1 MAIFKNFT
9 LVLAAVLSVSVH
21 GQSNINYDQCGRTE
35 DERGTINDSSFE
47 NNRDG
52 SMRRTYG
59 NLCSGTISVDDTTGT
74 DEKIQSRVGHPFRQ
88 LCDVIDRWDN
98 VKALMATG
106 NSPHTIFAPTDAAF
120 NKVAGLI
127 DRVDQLRLLELHI
140 LPQGRLTRDLRCGQT
155 YRTINTQQDRRNN
168 QRSKTRC
175 INARRSQ
182 QLGPGNI
189 VNGLKPTIGS
199 PSGVFRVD
207 EFSSQD
213 FFNLNVNTQESG
225 TDRETFSED
234 VISCNGVIHVV
245 DEILLPG
252 GNNAFATPYNGS
264 PLTPGSYYG
273 IPGGLNNYYS
283 GQSHSHG
290 PGNYY
295 NTGHGHGGY
304 SPQAYGPGYYGYYGN
319 SYSPGR
325 PGRPGWRNDGYYAKS
340 AKKGKGAKGFK
351 GAKNL
356 PLAQAPLPPLP
367 PQGVSGYYGNDYYGG
382 FRNLESDAEF
392 FGTDKLVENEA
403 KGAEEDLSNRKR
415 RLEAM
420 LEPNGDIA
428 V

>member
-9 LVLAAVLSVSVH
+9 LVLAAVLSVSVY
-21 GQSNINYDQCGRTE
+21 GQTNINYDRCGRTE
-35 DERGTINDSSFE
+35 DERDSANNSDFE
-47 NNRDG
+47 NDRDG

-59 NLCSGTISVDDTTGT
+59 NLCTGSIEVGGTGT
-74 DEKIQSRVGHPFRQ
+74 DTDISSRVGHPFRQ
-88 LCDVIDRWDN
+88 LCDVIDRWPN
-98 VKALMATG
+98 VKALMSTG

-199 PSGVFRVD
+199 PDGVFRVD
-207 EFSSQD
+207 EFQAQD
-213 FFNLNVNTQESG
+213 FFNININTNEADNSNN
-225 TDRETFSED
+225 RETFSED

-252 GNNAFATPYNGS
+252 GNNAFATPYYGS
-264 PLTPGSYYG
+264 PLQPGSYYG
-273 IPGGLNNYYS
+273 IPGGLNNYYT

-290 PGNYY
+290 SGHYY
-295 NTGHGHGGY
+295 DTGHSHGGGGGGY
-304 SPQAYGPGYYGYYGN
+304 SPGYPGYYGYYGKG
-319 SYSPGR
+319 YR
-325 PGRPGWRNDGYYAKS
+325 PGRPSLPGWRNNGYYAKS

-351 GAKNL
+351 GAKYL
-356 PLAQAPLPPLP
+356 PVAQAALPQAPLGP
-367 PQGVSGYYGNDYYGG
+367 DYYG
-382 FRNLESDAEF
+382 FRNLETDAEF

-420 LEPNGDIA
+420 LEPNGDVA

>member
-1 MAIFKNFT
+1 MA
-9 LVLAAVLSVSVH
+9 
-21 GQSNINYDQCGRTE
+21 E
-35 DERGTINDSSFE
+35 
-47 NNRDG
+47 
-52 SMRRTYG
+52 
-59 NLCSGTISVDDTTGT
+59 
-74 DEKIQSRVGHPFRQ
+74 
-88 LCDVIDRWDN
+88 
-98 VKALMATG
+98 G
-106 NSPHTIFAPTDAAF
+106 NSPHTVFAPTDAAF

-182 QLGPGNI
+182 QLGPGNV

-199 PSGVFRVD
+199 PDNVFRVS
-207 EFSSQD
+207 EFQAQD
-213 FFNLNVNTQESG
+213 FFNININTNENANSA
-225 TDRETFSED
+225 DRETFSED

-245 DEILLPG
+245 DEVLLPG
-252 GNNAFATPYNGS
+252 GNNAFATPYYG
-264 PLTPGSYYG
+264 PALTPGSYYG
-273 IPGGLNNYYS
+273 IPGGLNNYYQ

-295 NTGHGHGGY
+295 NSGHSHGGY
-304 SPQAYGPGYYGYYGN
+304 RAPGYAYYGYYYGKG
-319 SYSPGR
+319 YR
-325 PGRPGWRNDGYYAKS
+325 PGRPGWRANGYYAKS

-351 GAKNL
+351 GAKVL
-356 PLAQAPLPPLP
+356 PVAAAALPPLG
-367 PQGVSGYYGNDYYGG
+367 PQGYYDDFNG

-392 FGTDKLVENEA
+392 FGTDGLKENEA
-403 KGAEEDLSNRKR
+403 KKPEDRKR

-420 LEPNGDIA
+420 LEPNGDVA